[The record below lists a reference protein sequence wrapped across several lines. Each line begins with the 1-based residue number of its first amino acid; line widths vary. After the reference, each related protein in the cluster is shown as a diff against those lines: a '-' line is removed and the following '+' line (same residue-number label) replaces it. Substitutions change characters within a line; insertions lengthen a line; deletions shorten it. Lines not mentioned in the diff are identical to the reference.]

1 MVAGDERTEDD
12 DLVGVCDVPRQ
23 GLTEPESVATCSG
36 EGRKTDKEKRVGNK
50 GKRVGN

>member
-1 MVAGDERTEDD
+1 MTPTRDIHR
-12 DLVGVCDVPRQ
+12 
-23 GLTEPESVATCSG
+23 EPENAVTWFCGGPKAATCSG